1 MNKYRV
7 IVVEVWGHPNR
18 YAVAMGY
25 GEERKR
31 VSRPFIAW
39 AAANRLAAR
48 MNVDWGRYQAAMQ
61 EKHTR
66 HQCAPGA

>member
-1 MNKYRV
+1 MTYILMILTV
-7 IVVEVWGHPNR
+7 
-18 YAVAMGY
+18 
-25 GEERKR
+25 R

-39 AAANRLAAR
+39 AAANRLAAH